1 MSEVTFTLSWWHLIS
16 IGGLI
21 FGGITLGW
29 KMYLSLLKNNYDNE
43 IKKINLRIN
52 KLAEDGVTEDSK
64 MGKRITDMQI
74 STDMKINEKLE
85 PINSS
90 LQQVVTEVGKL
101 AQDFH
106 KLDKQVAVVQAK
118 QGDRHE
124 H

>member
-16 IGGLI
+16 ISGLI

-29 KMYLSLLKNNYDNE
+29 KMYLSLLKNTYDIE
-43 IKKINLRIN
+43 IKKINARIN
-52 KLAEDGVTEDSK
+52 KLADDNLAEDSK

-74 STDMKINEKLE
+74 STDKKINEKLD

-90 LQQVVTEVGKL
+90 LQQVVAEIGKL
-101 AQDFH
+101 SQDFH